1 MKLENAVLN
10 VSNLTRHRERSVLS
24 VEQGESAIFLRFLLV
39 EIVAVQL
46 RLGLLIRTYVGACF
60 AEVEG
65 SLQVFQQVR

>member
-39 EIVAVQL
+39 EIAVQL